1 MRILVVGDGKV
12 GHTVAE
18 QLTREGHDVVIIDKN
33 EDVLQRCEDTLDVL
47 CIRGNGANARTLLDA
62 GVEKA
67 DFVVAA
73 TASDETN
80 MLCCLIAKR
89 LGARYTI
96 ARIRDPKFLQEST
109 EYLQENFDID
119 LVLSPELVTAKEIRR
134 ILMTPAALNVGDFAN
149 GRVRLYETRIQ
160 HQSPYIHIPFKDL
173 ELPDEILA
181 AMIFRDHQ
189 MIIPHGNDCLLPYD
203 NAYFIGAPEN
213 IEKFSRG
220 MAESST
226 RHIKKAI
233 IIGAGRTGTALA
245 PMLEADGISV
255 KVIDLDPEQCRHIS
269 SKLKKSIVLCGDGAD
284 IDLLMQEGVSEADV
298 VICTTKDERLNL
310 LVALLARHLGAK
322 KTIVRVVRGEYAD
335 LMTQV
340 GVDIALSVR
349 LLAAGEVLSYVR
361 SRSVVSVSLLESAQV
376 EAVEVIL
383 ESGAPAE
390 GIPLMKAGLPAE
402 CLVGAYVRN
411 ETTHIP
417 DGRSVLAAG
426 DRVIILIRTP
436 CSAKVLPY
444 FKGRKPL

>member
-1 MRILVVGDGKV
+1 
-12 GHTVAE
+12 
-18 QLTREGHDVVIIDKN
+18 
-33 EDVLQRCEDTLDVL
+33 
-47 CIRGNGANARTLLDA
+47 
-62 GVEKA
+62 
-67 DFVVAA
+67 
-73 TASDETN
+73 
-80 MLCCLIAKR
+80 
-89 LGARYTI
+89 
-96 ARIRDPKFLQEST
+96 
-109 EYLQENFDID
+109 
-119 LVLSPELVTAKEIRR
+119 
-134 ILMTPAALNVGDFAN
+134 MTPAALNVGDFAN

-160 HQSPYIHIPFKDL
+160 RQSPYIHIPFKDL

-213 IEKFSRG
+213 IEKFSQG

-233 IIGAGRTGTALA
+233 VIGAGRTGTALA

>member
-1 MRILVVGDGKV
+1 MNKTEFLLRLKLQKGLSYLKILQVMQQMPPD
-12 GHTVAE
+12 
-18 QLTREGHDVVIIDKN
+18 
-33 EDVLQRCEDTLDVL
+33 EDVDHEW
-47 CIRGNGANARTLLDA
+47 
-62 GVEKA
+62 
-67 DFVVAA
+67 
-73 TASDETN
+73 
-80 MLCCLIAKR
+80 
-89 LGARYTI
+89 
-96 ARIRDPKFLQEST
+96 
-109 EYLQENFDID
+109 
-119 LVLSPELVTAKEIRR
+119 
-134 ILMTPAALNVGDFAN
+134 LNC
-149 GRVRLYETRIQ
+149 
-160 HQSPYIHIPFKDL
+160 L

-213 IEKFSRG
+213 IEKFSQG

-233 IIGAGRTGTALA
+233 VIGAGRTGTALA

-349 LLAAGEVLSYVR
+349 LLAAGEVLR
-361 SRSVVSVSLLESAQV
+361 
-376 EAVEVIL
+376 
-383 ESGAPAE
+383 
-390 GIPLMKAGLPAE
+390 
-402 CLVGAYVRN
+402 
-411 ETTHIP
+411 
-417 DGRSVLAAG
+417 
-426 DRVIILIRTP
+426 DRKSTRLNSSHT
-436 CSAKVLPY
+436 
-444 FKGRKPL
+444 

>member
-417 DGRSVLAAG
+417 DGRSILAAG

>member
-1 MRILVVGDGKV
+1 MRHGYS
-12 GHTVAE
+12 
-18 QLTREGHDVVIIDKN
+18 
-33 EDVLQRCEDTLDVL
+33 
-47 CIRGNGANARTLLDA
+47 ANLLI
-62 GVEKA
+62 
-67 DFVVAA
+67 
-73 TASDETN
+73 S
-80 MLCCLIAKR
+80 
-89 LGARYTI
+89 
-96 ARIRDPKFLQEST
+96 
-109 EYLQENFDID
+109 
-119 LVLSPELVTAKEIRR
+119 
-134 ILMTPAALNVGDFAN
+134 
-149 GRVRLYETRIQ
+149 
-160 HQSPYIHIPFKDL
+160 KDL

-245 PMLEADGISV
+245 PMLEADGISI